1 VQLTVV
7 SLQRTSLPANSSKMF
22 GLWASRWRLSGVM
35 KINWDWVSDM
45 ITAFVWGG
53 IIVVVISVF
62 LLGSPG

>member
-1 VQLTVV
+1 MRLTLV
-7 SLQRTSLPANSSKMF
+7 MF
-22 GLWASRWRLSGVM
+22 GFSMALSGVM
-35 KINWDWVSDM
+35 KLDWQWVSDM

>member
-1 VQLTVV
+1 
-7 SLQRTSLPANSSKMF
+7 MF
-22 GLWASRWRLSGVM
+22 GLWAWRLSGVM

-53 IIVVVISVF
+53 VIVVVISVF